1 MKCEPLAAIEAF
13 GVAARMELDAIELY
27 TELAARIHNQFL
39 RRRLLLVASEEVE
52 HKRILDEAYQKQFP
66 DIPFGIAPH
75 RLPVAISSKTQRDA
89 LPIKDLLFHA
99 VNEERKARDLY
110 LDSERQVQ
118 DAATRAV
125 FRFLAEWEFS
135 HEIQVMLDCELVAH
149 YPKYFEEA

>member
-1 MKCEPLAAIEAF
+1 MKSEPLAAIEAF
-13 GVAARMELDAIELY
+13 GVAVRMELEAIEVY
-27 TELAARIHNQFL
+27 TELAARVHNQFL

-75 RLPVAISSKTQRDA
+75 RLPIEISSKSQRDGM
-89 LPIKDLLFHA
+89 PVKDILFHA

-110 LDSERQVQ
+110 LDSEQRIQ
-118 DAATRAV
+118 DPATRAM

-135 HEIQVMLDCELVAH
+135 HEIQVMLDCELVTH